1 MRIGIDI
8 CNTIA
13 DIITPLAGCLLK
25 RGESD
30 GLNEMLRHYHS
41 PAVTPDI
48 FKENPDIFSRA
59 RPLKGA
65 AECLHMLAK
74 EHELFYVTARPE
86 WARQITEQWLRRN
99 GFPKAP
105 LIMSCNKP
113 KVIAE
118 LGIDL
123 MLEDAP
129 HEIRGL
135 RKICRVIV
143 RKAPYNTEFPERFSW
158 KQGVAV

>member
-59 RPLKGA
+59 
-65 AECLHMLAK
+65 
-74 EHELFYVTARPE
+74 
-86 WARQITEQWLRRN
+86 
-99 GFPKAP
+99 
-105 LIMSCNKP
+105 
-113 KVIAE
+113 
-118 LGIDL
+118 
-123 MLEDAP
+123 
-129 HEIRGL
+129 
-135 RKICRVIV
+135 
-143 RKAPYNTEFPERFSW
+143 
-158 KQGVAV
+158 